1 MKPKDIFLELLKKD
15 GRPERALKQYEALNV
30 VLYDPVNAYLQGN
43 RVRGKMT
50 KDRWGT

>member
-30 VLYDPVNAYLQGN
+30 VLYDQ
-43 RVRGKMT
+43 
-50 KDRWGT
+50 